1 MPTPTYTPL
10 ATTTLTSSAVDIT
23 FSNIPNTYRDL
34 VLSCHAKTV
43 TTGTVFRIY
52 ANGDSTAGSYAQV
65 RVSGRQP
72 NGVTAGATSSGS
84 SIYITGQG
92 YGTDPIYVLC
102 DFIDYSST
110 DRGKIVLQRS
120 VQDDDPFGDQA
131 IDIRVHQYQNNN
143 AINSLRIVD
152 DNGPASWAVG
162 STFSLW
168 GVSA

>member
-1 MPTPTYTPL
+1 MPTPTFTQL

-43 TTGTVFRIY
+43 TNGTVVRIY
-52 ANGDSTAGSYAQV
+52 ANGDTTASSYAQV
-65 RVSGRQP
+65 RVTGRQP
-72 NGVTAGATSSGS
+72 NGVTHSANSSAG
-84 SIYITGQG
+84 SIYITGNG
-92 YGTDPIYVLC
+92 YGTDPIFILC

-120 VQDDDPFGDQA
+120 VQDDVPFGDQA
-131 IDIRVHQYQNNN
+131 INIRVHQWQNNN
-143 AINSLRIVD
+143 AISSLRIVD
-152 DNGPASWAVG
+152 DNGPVSWAVG

>member
-1 MPTPTYTPL
+1 MPTPTFTQL
-10 ATTTLTSSAVDIT
+10 ATTTLTSNAVDVT

-43 TTGTVFRIY
+43 TFGTVVKIY
-52 ANGDSTAGSYAQV
+52 VNGDSTAGNYAQV
-65 RVSGRQP
+65 RVDARQP
-72 NGVTAGATSSGS
+72 NGVTSSASSGES

-92 YGTDPIYVLC
+92 YGTDPIFILC

-110 DRGKIVLQRS
+110 DRGKIVFQKS

-131 IDIRVHQYQNNN
+131 MNLRVHRWKNNN

-152 DNGPASWAVG
+152 DNSPASWAVG